1 MAFEQPEL
9 GMALRELAI
18 ERDSSF
24 VSKRQTYVDYDANG
38 RIERITWPD
47 ELGEA
52 PEPAAINAKV
62 QAVRQ
67 KLTVPPL
74 EPAEVQRK
82 F

>member
-9 GMALRELAI
+9 GTALRELAI
-18 ERDSSF
+18 ERNSSF
-24 VSKRQTYVDYDANG
+24 VSKRQTYVDYDADG
-38 RIERITWPD
+38 QIERITWPD

-52 PEPAAINAKV
+52 PEPEAINAKV

-67 KLTVPPL
+67 KVPAPPL
-74 EPAEVQRK
+74 EPAELQRK